1 MTYVFE
7 EFTEK
12 DKRGSN
18 ILAATIT
25 KAGNINFNKAFRVKY
40 GDDLL
45 LEQAVFLYDREN
57 RVICLKLVGVVQDNS
72 YSLRELPNSKGLT
85 ISARAFLNHFG
96 IPFEKETL
104 TYETEF
110 NIGRDVPK
118 IFIYLKKRIKK

>member
-1 MTYVFE
+1 MTDNFE
-7 EFTEK
+7 EFKEK

-18 ILAATIT
+18 IPAATIP

-40 GDDLL
+40 GDDFSS
-45 LEQAVFLYDREN
+45 EQAVFLYDREK
-57 RVICLKLVGVVQDNS
+57 RVICLKAVGVIKNNS
-72 YSLRELPNSKGLT
+72 YKLRELPNSKGLT

-104 TYETEF
+104 TYEIEV
-110 NIGRDVPK
+110 NLKRDLPK